1 MTTSDSMTPA
11 TSMKPIIVITPTI
24 TQFCHQA
31 WQIKAK
37 ALYVE
42 NDDSKTY
49 LITDVTPFHPV
60 SHIWPDHPADR
71 GFVSLNGE
79 QYIVEGCLVGVIE
92 QSTGK
97 LHIAADIPVKRD
109 SEGWAFVVVHQLPAS
124 ASMIKVSDEVLL
136 TVDKEYQASL
146 SRGHSAG
153 HIAFL
158 ALNKVLA
165 ESYWRKDA
173 DRKDPLGSYDFN
185 SYAQVTS
192 FVTPE
197 LCTDKYRLG
206 KTLKKRG
213 LNVADMLTNLDGI
226 EADINQMIKGWLADS
241 TPVAMRLEG
250 EALTDSRY
258 WEWQLDSDT
267 LVSIPCGGTH
277 IENTSELKSLS
288 VKLTQLDDQ
297 HIEMLTHVMR

>member
-1 MTTSDSMTPA
+1 MTTSDLITQA
-11 TSMKPIIVITPTI
+11 EVITPTI
-24 TQFCHQA
+24 TQFCHQI
-31 WQIKAK
+31 WQLNAK
-37 ALYVE
+37 ALHVE
-42 NDDSKTY
+42 SDDSKTY

-60 SHIWPDHPADR
+60 SHIWPDHPADQ
-71 GFVSLNGE
+71 GFVTVYDV
-79 QYIVEGCLVGVIE
+79 QYPVEDCLVGAIE

-97 LHIAADIPVKRD
+97 LCIAADIPVKRD
-109 SEGWAFVVVHQLPAS
+109 AEGWVFVVVHQLSAS
-124 ASMIKVSDEVLL
+124 ASMINIHDEIVLS
-136 TVDKEYQASL
+136 VDKEYQSSL

-153 HIAFL
+153 HIASL

-185 SYAQVTS
+185 SYAQMTS
-192 FVTPE
+192 FVTQE

-213 LNVADMLTNLDGI
+213 LNVADLLANLDGI
-226 EADINQMIKGWLADS
+226 ETDINQMISGWLAEP

-258 WEWQLDSDT
+258 WEWQLDADT

-277 IENTSELKSLS
+277 IENTSELKALS

-297 HIEMLTHVMR
+297 HIEMLTHVIR

>member
-1 MTTSDSMTPA
+1 MTTSDLITPA
-11 TSMKPIIVITPTI
+11 SAITPTI

-31 WQIKAK
+31 WQLNAK

-42 NDDSKTY
+42 SDDSKTY

-60 SHIWPDHPADR
+60 SHIWPDHPADQ
-71 GFVSLNGE
+71 GFVSVGDV
-79 QYIVEGCLVGVIE
+79 QYPVEDCLVGAIE

-109 SEGWAFVVVHQLPAS
+109 TEGWAFVVVHQLPVS
-124 ASMIKVSDEVLL
+124 ASMIKVSDEVVLS
-136 TVDKEYQASL
+136 VDKEYQASL

-213 LNVADMLTNLDGI
+213 LNVADMLANLDDI
-226 EADINQMIKGWLADS
+226 EADINQMIAGWLAEP

-258 WEWQLDSDT
+258 WEWQLDADT

-277 IENTSELKSLS
+277 IENTSELKALS

-297 HIEMLTHVMR
+297 HIEMLTHVIR

>member
-1 MTTSDSMTPA
+1 MTTSDLITPVSA
-11 TSMKPIIVITPTI
+11 ITPTI

-31 WQIKAK
+31 WQLNAK
-37 ALYVE
+37 AQYVE
-42 NDDSKTY
+42 SDDSKTY

-60 SHIWPDHPADR
+60 SHIWPDHPADQ
-71 GFVSLNGE
+71 GFVSVGDVL
-79 QYIVEGCLVGVIE
+79 YPVEDCLVGAIE

-109 SEGWAFVVVHQLPAS
+109 TEGWAFVVVHQLPTS
-124 ASMIKVSDEVLL
+124 ASMIKVNDEVVLS
-136 TVDKEYQASL
+136 VDKEYQASL

-165 ESYWRKDA
+165 ERYWRKDA

-213 LNVADMLTNLDGI
+213 LNVADMLANLDDI
-226 EADINQMIKGWLADS
+226 EAGINQMLAGWLAEP

-258 WEWQLDSDT
+258 WEWQLDADT
-267 LVSIPCGGTH
+267 QVTIPCGGTH
-277 IENTSELKSLS
+277 IGNTSELGALS
-288 VKLTQLDDQ
+288 VKLTQLDGQ
-297 HIEMLTHVMR
+297 NIEMLTHVIR

>member
-11 TSMKPIIVITPTI
+11 TSMEPIIVITPTI

-42 NDDSKTY
+42 NDDSKIY
-49 LITDVTPFHPV
+49 LITDMTPFHPV

-71 GFVSLNGE
+71 GFVNVGDV
-79 QYIVEGCLVGVIE
+79 QYPVEDCLVGAIE

-109 SEGWAFVVVHQLPAS
+109 AEGWAFVVVHQLPAS

-241 TPVAMRLEG
+241 TPVTMRLEG